1 MTEQTPGQTEA
12 TLSDASSFTVWSGPQ
27 RTTSDQLPAAMRAE
41 MAAERGNEEF
51 RAYVAEVCDMPED
64 VPNGRFHFA
73 IYGGVGKTCCMYTDR
88 TAISDLHPHF
98 VDLAIGPLWL
108 ATDSADE
115 AALRFYEILED
126 AGRLP

>member
-1 MTEQTPGQTEA
+1 MTEQTPDQTEA
-12 TLSDASSFTVWSGPQ
+12 TLSDASSFTVWIGPQ
-27 RTTSDQLPAAMRAE
+27 RTTSAQLPAAMRAE

-51 RAYVAEVCDMPED
+51 RAYVAEVSVMPED
-64 VPNGRFHFA
+64 VPKGRFHFA

-88 TAISDLHPHF
+88 TVISDLHLHF

-115 AALRFYEILED
+115 AALRFYEILKD
-126 AGRLP
+126 VGRLP

>member
-1 MTEQTPGQTEA
+1 
-12 TLSDASSFTVWSGPQ
+12 
-27 RTTSDQLPAAMRAE
+27 MRAE

-51 RAYVAEVCDMPED
+51 RAYVAEACDMPED

-73 IYGGVGKTCCMYTDR
+73 IYGGVGQTCCMYTDR
-88 TAISDLHPHF
+88 TVISDLHPHF

-115 AALRFYEILED
+115 AALRFYEVLKD